1 MYKTIHTTNIQI
13 FMESIFKY
21 QLETIDEQVIEMPLG
36 AEVLT
41 VQVQNEIPCIWA
53 KVNPSNTSTSYRFRI
68 FGTGQPI
75 EEDFTGKYIGTY
87 QLLNGLY
94 VFHLFLV

>member
-1 MYKTIHTTNIQI
+1 
-13 FMESIFKY
+13 MESIFKY
-21 QLETIDEQVIEMPLG
+21 QLETTDEQIVEMPLG

-53 KVNPSNTSTSYRFRI
+53 KVNPNHTPIRYRFRI
-68 FGTGQPI
+68 FGTGHTI

-87 QLLNGLY
+87 QLFNGSG
-94 VFHLFLV
+94 VFHIFLI